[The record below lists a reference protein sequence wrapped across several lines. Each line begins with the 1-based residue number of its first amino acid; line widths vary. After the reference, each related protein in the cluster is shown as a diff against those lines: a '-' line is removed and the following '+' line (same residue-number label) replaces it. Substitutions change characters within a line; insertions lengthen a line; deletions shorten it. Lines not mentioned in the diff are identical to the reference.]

1 MNKVFSIIITLAVL
15 LVGCNKAV
23 LEPFS
28 ADKEN
33 GLIVGIWQWEYTLI
47 YDDPDDP
54 ETFSR
59 DEAEEDAVVREIFNN
74 NGDYAMEFYAKVGG
88 VLEVDFGLDGRYE
101 MSNDKKVLRI
111 TIDGLGTTENKIVDL
126 TEDTFVYEEID
137 EDGIRSVYHYFK
149 VLNL

>member
-1 MNKVFSIIITLAVL
+1 
-15 LVGCNKAV
+15 
-23 LEPFS
+23 
-28 ADKEN
+28 
-33 GLIVGIWQWEYTLI
+33 
-47 YDDPDDP
+47 
-54 ETFSR
+54 
-59 DEAEEDAVVREIFNN
+59 
-74 NGDYAMEFYAKVGG
+74 MEFYAKVGG